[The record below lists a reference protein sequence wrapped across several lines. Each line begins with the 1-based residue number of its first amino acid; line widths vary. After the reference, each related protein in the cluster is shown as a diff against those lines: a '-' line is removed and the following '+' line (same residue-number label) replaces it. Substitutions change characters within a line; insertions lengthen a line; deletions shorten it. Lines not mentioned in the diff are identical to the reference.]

1 MRNGVFAG
9 WLNQKRAAAAGVI
22 LLLGLTAVLA
32 AGNTMRET
40 QPDGISCLETA
51 LNTGE
56 LNWEMRSYLE
66 SRAGSQGEEGY
77 FVKGVLAWLDGNV
90 DGTVELLSQI
100 GEAETENAE
109 MIRIYTPILLNEAAA
124 ELGDTEGLVENSR
137 RALEAIGASK
147 KYRNNIKLCWRA
159 VEPVVQS
166 EGKIQEAAKLLI
178 WYLENVRA
186 E

>member
-100 GEAETENAE
+100 GEAETENAD
-109 MIRIYTPILLNEAAA
+109 RKST
-124 ELGDTEGLVENSR
+124 V
-137 RALEAIGASK
+137 
-147 KYRNNIKLCWRA
+147 
-159 VEPVVQS
+159 
-166 EGKIQEAAKLLI
+166 
-178 WYLENVRA
+178 
-186 E
+186 

>member
-1 MRNGVFAG
+1 M
-9 WLNQKRAAAAGVI
+9 
-22 LLLGLTAVLA
+22 
-32 AGNTMRET
+32 
-40 QPDGISCLETA
+40 
-51 LNTGE
+51 
-56 LNWEMRSYLE
+56 
-66 SRAGSQGEEGY
+66 
-77 FVKGVLAWLDGNV
+77 

-178 WYLENVRA
+178 WYLEKCPRA